1 VAHALTLAIHL
12 RHHVHGPRL
21 DYVGLAVAAA
31 ISWVGLPGP
40 GEAALIAAGIAA
52 SRGRLDLVAA
62 VAAAWGGA
70 TAGGTAGWLI
80 GHYGGRRVVLAGRWL
95 RHQRERALERGR
107 RFYDRYGWF
116 AVYFAPS
123 WVAGIN
129 AMSARRFLP
138 ANAVCA
144 LVWALVIGVGSY
156 VIGPSASDLV
166 SDIGLVGSVAIVL
179 TVVTTTV
186 LARRRVHR

>member
-31 ISWVGLPGP
+31 LSWLGLPGP

-52 SRGRLDLVAA
+52 SRGRLDLATA
-62 VAAAWGGA
+62 LAAAAAGA

-80 GHYGGRRVVLAGRWL
+80 GRYGGRRVVLAGRWL
-95 RHQRERALERGR
+95 RRQRERALERGN
-107 RFYDRYGWF
+107 RFFERYGWF

-123 WVAGIN
+123 WAAGIN
-129 AMSARRFLP
+129 AMRARRFLP

-144 LVWALVIGVGSY
+144 LLWAVLIGVGSY
-156 VIGPSASDLV
+156 VVGPSASDLV
-166 SDIGLVGSVAIVL
+166 ADIGLVGSVAVVL

-186 LARRRVHR
+186 LARRRMHR